1 MTKNKIWKMLLTI
14 FFVGFLTACGDD
26 DNPITGVDNNPFTG
40 VDNNILS
47 FSLSLGENTWQAAIV
62 DDKVILSAPQG
73 TELNGATAHYTISE
87 QASITPD
94 PAGISAWNEEQQ
106 LTVTSYNGTSRT
118 YKYTVRHTDVSEA
131 ASFVLNSQ
139 AEVDAFAKSNITIIE
154 GSISIATAQKAE
166 DPVKNLDGLSALT
179 EVLDDINIGGYYQGE
194 NLNGLANLKKAGNL
208 TITSRNTDNETLTD
222 ITLPSLVSVRKNLT
236 ISESKY
242 YKKIAFPHLETV
254 SGNFTV
260 NASAMEQFNVNSL
273 KRVDGDNGFTIIG
286 GVMTQL
292 ELPALEVV
300 NKSLYIRGEK
310 STNELLTIN
319 LPLLTTC
326 ALLSIENAVK
336 LENLKIPVLKNL
348 TTGLT
353 LSGCSVFSDES
364 LKNTLN
370 NIESIAGTLALNG
383 TGVFDLNLQGKKVGK
398 VQIGA
403 DDSTKEFIITGDE
416 PFGSI
421 TFTSK
426 NMNPPTLKGFTTVE
440 DYNLGTNIES
450 NLIIKDVKRINGKL
464 WVSYPSMGTATNILH
479 DIHLPTLEYVGNI
492 DISSLGVDVVSDEL
506 DAPNLQTIGSGGIY
520 LNVHNEQPDFSFI
533 KMKNIEKIEGQLYI
547 KARSSNKSQI
557 NKLDIKE
564 IFPKLKE
571 LTNVYIWGFP
581 KLYDY
586 SSFKEFIDNGMI
598 TTWKVTYCGYKPTLQ
613 QMKDSP
619 TGDFTNN

>member
-1 MTKNKIWKMLLTI
+1 MTKNKTWKMLLTI

-26 DNPITGVDNNPFTG
+26 DDSPFAG

-62 DDKVILSAPQG
+62 DDKIILSAPQG

-87 QASITPD
+87 QASIAPD

-139 AEVDAFAKSNITIIE
+139 AEVDAFAESNITIIE
-154 GSISIATAQKAE
+154 GSISIATTQNAE

-208 TITSRNTDNETLTD
+208 TITSLATGSETMLTD
-222 ITLPSLVSVRKNLT
+222 ITLPSLISVRKDFT
-236 ISESKY
+236 INESKY
-242 YKKIAFPHLETV
+242 YKKIAFPYLETV

-260 NASAMEQFNVNSL
+260 NASVMEQFNVNSL

-326 ALLSIENAVK
+326 AFLKIENAIK
-336 LENLKIPVLKNL
+336 LENLNVPVLKNL

-370 NIESIAGTLALNG
+370 NIESIAGTLALSG
-383 TGVFDLNLQGKKVGK
+383 TGVFNLNLQGKKVGK

-403 DDSTKEFIITGDE
+403 GDSTKEFIITGDE
-416 PFGSI
+416 PFSSI
-421 TFTSK
+421 SFTST

-440 DYNLGTNIES
+440 DYNLGTNIER
-450 NLIIKDVKRINGKL
+450 NLIIKDIKRINGNL
-464 WVSYPSMGTATNILH
+464 TVSYPSAGIANSVLH
-479 DIHLPTLEYVGNI
+479 DIHLPDLEYVGGNI
-492 DISSLGVDVVSDEL
+492 SISALNADVPTDPSKL
-506 DAPNLQTIGSGGIY
+506 
-520 LNVHNEQPDFSFI
+520 LNS
-533 KMKNIEKIEGQLYI
+533 KK
-547 KARSSNKSQI
+547 
-557 NKLDIKE
+557 
-564 IFPKLKE
+564 
-571 LTNVYIWGFP
+571 
-581 KLYDY
+581 
-586 SSFKEFIDNGMI
+586 
-598 TTWKVTYCGYKPTLQ
+598 
-613 QMKDSP
+613 
-619 TGDFTNN
+619 

>member
-1 MTKNKIWKMLLTI
+1 MTKNKTWKMLLTI

-26 DNPITGVDNNPFTG
+26 DDSPFAG

-62 DDKVILSAPQG
+62 DDKIILSAPQG

-87 QASITPD
+87 QASIAPD

-139 AEVDAFAKSNITIIE
+139 AEVDAFAESNITIIE
-154 GSISIATAQKAE
+154 GSISIATTQNAE

-208 TITSRNTDNETLTD
+208 TITSLATGSETMLTD
-222 ITLPSLVSVRKNLT
+222 ITLPSLISVRKDFT
-236 ISESKY
+236 INESKY
-242 YKKIAFPHLETV
+242 YKKIAFPYLETV

-260 NASAMEQFNVNSL
+260 NASVMEQFNVNSL

-326 ALLSIENAVK
+326 AFLKIENAIK
-336 LENLKIPVLKNL
+336 LENLNVPVLKNL

-370 NIESIAGTLALNG
+370 NIESIAGTLALSG
-383 TGVFDLNLQGKKVGK
+383 TGVFNLNLQGKKVGK

-403 DDSTKEFIITGDE
+403 GDSTKEFIITGDE
-416 PFGSI
+416 PFSSI
-421 TFTSK
+421 SFTST

-440 DYNLGTNIES
+440 DYNLGTNIER
-450 NLIIKDVKRINGKL
+450 NLIIKDIKRINGNL
-464 WVSYPSMGTATNILH
+464 TVSYPSAGIANSVLH
-479 DIHLPTLEYVGNI
+479 DIHLPDLEYVGGNI
-492 DISSLGVDVVSDEL
+492 SISALNADVPTDPFEAPEL
-506 DAPNLQTIGSGGIY
+506 KEIGGNLTLY
-520 LNVHNEQPDFSFI
+520 VHNSQEDFSFLQ
-533 KMKNIEKIEGQLYI
+533 MKNLETIGGQFSMQPKI
-547 KARSSNKSQI
+547 SSSI
-557 NKLDIKE
+557 AKLDIKE
-564 IFPKLKE
+564 IFPYLKH
-571 LTNVYIWGFP
+571 LGKVRIWNF
-581 KLYDY
+581 KSLYDF
-586 SSFKEFIDNGMI
+586 SSFHDFIKEGI
-598 TTWKVTYCGYKPTLQ
+598 TTGWQVYNCGLGGYKPSLQ
-613 QMKDSP
+613 EMKDSP
-619 TGDFTNN
+619 TGDFTK

>member
-1 MTKNKIWKMLLTI
+1 MTKNKTWKMLLTI

-26 DNPITGVDNNPFTG
+26 DNPITDVDNNPFTG

-62 DDKVILSAPQG
+62 NDKIILSAPQG

-139 AEVDAFAKSNITIIE
+139 AEVDAFAESNITIIE
-154 GSISIATAQKAE
+154 GSISIATTQNAE

-194 NLNGLANLKKAGNL
+194 NLNGLANLKKAGSL
-208 TITSRNTDNETLTD
+208 TITSRATGNETMLTD
-222 ITLPSLVSVRKNLT
+222 VTLPSLISVRKDFT
-236 ISESKY
+236 INESKY
-242 YKKIAFPHLETV
+242 YKKIAFPYLETV

-260 NASAMEQFNVNSL
+260 NASVMEQFNVNSL
-273 KRVDGDNGFTIIG
+273 KRVDGDNGFIIIG

-326 ALLSIENAVK
+326 AFLSIENAVK

-348 TTGLT
+348 TGLT

-370 NIESIAGTLALNG
+370 NIESIAGTLALSG

-440 DYNLGTNIES
+440 DYILGTNIES
-450 NLIIKDVKRINGKL
+450 NLIIKDVKRINGNLKI
-464 WVSYPSMGTATNILH
+464 SYPSMGTVTNILK
-479 DIHLPTLEYVGNI
+479 DIHFPTLEYVKGLDI
-492 DISSLGVDVVSDEL
+492 DILGEKVVSDEL
-506 DAPNLQTIGSGGIY
+506 DAPNLQTIGSDGIY

-533 KMKNIEKIEGQLYI
+533 KMENLEKIEGQLYI

-598 TTWKVTYCGYKPTLQ
+598 TTWKVTSCGAKPTLQ
-613 QMKDSP
+613 DMKNSP